1 MSTTCS
7 VTLSRLQNIKRERK
21 QKECQRKQKAAEN
34 RKHLANVRVVQKN
47 LVFVVGLSQRLA
59 DPEVLKKHDYF
70 GRFGKIHKVVIN
82 QSTSYAGSQVR
93 GFFFIMSC
101 YFYVKYICF
110 ILLSLCLSTISNC
123 HNSQIFSEENK
134 RGVLIICFSEFV
146 LSTQSERKW
155 SKFVIWS
162 YERETTVEAASLVF
176 FKSYCTDVLLWKAA
190 QFLLTF
196 MICGCLQGP
205 SASAY
210 VTYVRPEDALKA
222 ILAVNN
228 VHVDGRTLKTSLGTT
243 KYCSHFLRGS
253 QCMKAVSTI
262 PTGLCYYIRVCVL
275 QKYFTH

>member
-110 ILLSLCLSTISNC
+110 ILLSFCSHLCAFPLFQTVIIPKFLVRKIKGVCWLYALVNLFFLP
-123 HNSQIFSEENK
+123 NLKEND
-134 RGVLIICFSEFV
+134 RNL
-146 LSTQSERKW
+146 W
-155 SKFVIWS
+155 SDLM
-162 YERETTVEAASLVF
+162 EGR
-176 FKSYCTDVLLWKAA
+176 LLWK
-190 QFLLTF
+190 QLLSLFL
-196 MICGCLQGP
+196 
-205 SASAY
+205 
-210 VTYVRPEDALKA
+210 
-222 ILAVNN
+222 
-228 VHVDGRTLKTSLGTT
+228 SLIVQMCCCE
-243 KYCSHFLRGS
+243 KLLSFC
-253 QCMKAVSTI
+253 
-262 PTGLCYYIRVCVL
+262 
-275 QKYFTH
+275 